1 MNEINKYK
9 ITKLFKGSIMLN
21 KKIYIPYDNT
31 DGSIPENSIIRNR
44 IIYVEFEENS
54 LNKDNEN
61 SIKKSDSANCI
72 KSKENIKEKNKKK
85 KNINCFDKKIKMNND
100 NHSSDEILDKKK

>member
-1 MNEINKYK
+1 MKEINKFMK
-9 ITKLFKGSIMLN
+9 ILKGLIMLK
-21 KKIYIPYDNT
+21 KKIYMPCDNT
-31 DGSIPENSIIRNR
+31 DGSILENAIIRNR

-72 KSKENIKEKNKKK
+72 K
-85 KNINCFDKKIKMNND
+85 
-100 NHSSDEILDKKK
+100 